1 MRTFG
6 VEEELMLVD
15 GRTRLPMAAGEGAVH
30 HAEGHRDASPPHPPA
45 AHAAGTSS
53 RDAPSGPATGGHT
66 LTVELQQEQ
75 VEVVGPPCTT
85 LPEQLAAI
93 RRGRALADDAA
104 RAVSGRAVAL
114 ATSVSAGLPHLVP
127 ERRYRRIQQ
136 HLGLLAAEQLT
147 CGHHVHVHVES
158 REEGVAVLDH
168 IRVWLPVLLALS
180 ANSPFWYGVDSG
192 FASYR
197 YQVWSRWP
205 TAGPCAT
212 FGSVEAYDEQA
223 EVLLR
228 SGVPLDDGMLYYD
241 ARLSA
246 RFPTVE
252 VRVGDVCLDPVH
264 AAVLAALA
272 RALVETAGRWWRADE
287 PPQTV
292 SLAELRA
299 WTWRASRFGVDGL
312 LVSPATGEPRPSGH
326 VAAELLEL
334 LRPVL
339 DEYGEDDL
347 VQSVVT
353 AILDEGTGARRQR
366 QAFAAR
372 HDAADVVDDAL
383 DVGTPPSAAE
393 SDPAP
398 REPRG

>member
-6 VEEELMLVD
+6 VEEELMVVD

-30 HAEGHRDASPPHPPA
+30 HAEGNRATGHEERPAPDATARTGPSPA
-45 AHAAGTSS
+45 APA
-53 RDAPSGPATGGHT
+53 PATGTHT

-85 LPEQLAAI
+85 LAEQLAAI
-93 RRGRALADDAA
+93 RRGRVLADDAA
-104 RAVSGRAVAL
+104 RAVGGRAVAL
-114 ATSVSAGLPHLVP
+114 ATSVAAGRPHLVP

-136 HLGLLAAEQLT
+136 HVGLLAAEQLT
-147 CGHHVHVHVES
+147 CGHHVHVHVED
-158 REEGVAVLDH
+158 REEGVAVLDR

-205 TAGPCAT
+205 TVGPCEV
-212 FGSVEAYDEQA
+212 FGSARAYDEQA

-228 SGVPLDDGMLYYD
+228 TGVPLDDGMLYYD

-246 RFPTVE
+246 AFPTVE
-252 VRVGDVCLDPVH
+252 VRVGDVCMDPVH
-264 AAVLAALA
+264 AAVLAALV
-272 RALVETAGRWWRADE
+272 RALVETAARRWRAGE
-287 PPQTV
+287 PPAAIGAAQ
-292 SLAELRA
+292 LRA

-312 LVSPATGEPRPSGH
+312 LISPATGTPRPSGH

-353 AILDEGTGARRQR
+353 TILDEGSGARRQR
-366 QAFAAR
+366 QAFARR

-383 DVGTPPSAAE
+383 DVGTPPAA
-393 SDPAP
+393 P
-398 REPRG
+398 EPPP